1 MSKRTRNKYV
11 LLKGF
16 KKIINLNFELFIAK
30 RIISGKK
37 YKNSIS
43 SPIIKIAVTAIALGI
58 TIMLIAVSTAAGLQL
73 KIRDK
78 MAGFKGHI
86 QIVNYDANNS
96 DVSTTPIKKNQDFFP
111 NFKDVTGIKNVQ
123 IFANKAGI
131 LRTETDFEGII
142 FKGVS
147 TDYDWSF
154 FEEYLVEGKV
164 PNFNQSR
171 NTQILLSETLVNSLQ
186 LNLNDTI
193 LATFIKSEE
202 SKLPSNRKYIIS
214 GIYNTGFAQ
223 FDKNMMIGDIKE
235 VQNLNNWS
243 ENEVGGFEVI
253 LENFEEISIKGD
265 QIYNEIDSTLNSKT
279 IVEMYPSIFEW
290 IQLFDNNVWF
300 IIAIMILIAGINMIT
315 ALLVLILERVQMI
328 GILKA
333 LGSNNYSIQ
342 KIFLYNASTLILK
355 GLFWGNLIGLSLIGI
370 QHFFKLITLN
380 PETYYVATMPVYI
393 SFLTLILLN
402 IGSLICCF
410 LMLIIPSFIV
420 TKISPSKS
428 IKFA

>member
-1 MSKRTRNKYV
+1 
-11 LLKGF
+11 LKGF

-58 TIMLIAVSTAAGLQL
+58 TIMLIAVSTAVGLQL

-86 QIVNYDANNS
+86 QIVNFDSNNS
-96 DVSTTPIKKNQDFFP
+96 DVSTTPIKKNQDFYP
-111 NFKDVTGIKNVQ
+111 NFKNLTGIKNIQ

-154 FEEYLVEGKV
+154 FQEYLVEGKV
-164 PNFNQSR
+164 PNLNQSR
-171 NTQILLSETLVNSLQ
+171 NTQILLSEMLINSLQ
-186 LNLNDTI
+186 LKLNDTI

-214 GIYNTGFAQ
+214 GIYNTGFSQ

-243 ENEVGGFEVI
+243 ENEIGGFEVI
-253 LENFEEISIKGD
+253 LENLQEISIKGD

-380 PETYYVATMPVYI
+380 PETYYVATIPVYI

-402 IGSLICCF
+402 VGSLICCF

>member
-1 MSKRTRNKYV
+1 M
-11 LLKGF
+11 
-16 KKIINLNFELFIAK
+16 NFELFIAK

-58 TIMLIAVSTAAGLQL
+58 TIMLIAVSTAVGLQL

-86 QIVNYDANNS
+86 QIVNFDSNNS
-96 DVSTTPIKKNQDFFP
+96 DVSTTPIKKNQDFYP
-111 NFKDVTGIKNVQ
+111 NFKNLTGIKNIQ

-154 FEEYLVEGKV
+154 FQEYLVEGKV
-164 PNFNQSR
+164 PNLNQSR
-171 NTQILLSETLVNSLQ
+171 NTQILLSEMLINSLQ
-186 LNLNDTI
+186 LKLNDTI

-214 GIYNTGFAQ
+214 GIYNTGFSQ

-243 ENEVGGFEVI
+243 ENEIGGFEVI
-253 LENFEEISIKGD
+253 LENLQEISIKGD

-380 PETYYVATMPVYI
+380 PETYYVATIPVYI

-402 IGSLICCF
+402 VGTLICCF

>member
-1 MSKRTRNKYV
+1 
-11 LLKGF
+11 
-16 KKIINLNFELFIAK
+16 
-30 RIISGKK
+30 
-37 YKNSIS
+37 
-43 SPIIKIAVTAIALGI
+43 
-58 TIMLIAVSTAAGLQL
+58 
-73 KIRDK
+73 
-78 MAGFKGHI
+78 MAGFKGHV
-86 QIVNYDANNS
+86 QIVNFDANNS
-96 DVSTTPIKKNQDFFP
+96 DISITPIKKNQHFYPRFTTID
-111 NFKDVTGIKNVQ
+111 GIKKVQ

-142 FKGVS
+142 FKGVAAN
-147 TDYDWSF
+147 YDWSF
-154 FEEYLVEGKV
+154 FKEYLVEGTI

-171 NTQILLSETLVNSLQ
+171 NREVLLSESLVNR
-186 LNLNDTI
+186 LNIKLKDTI
-193 LATFIKSEE
+193 LATFIKSET
-202 SKLPSNRKYIIS
+202 SKLPSNRKYIIC

-243 ENEVGGFEVI
+243 ENEVGGFEII
-253 LENFEEISIKGD
+253 LDNFDEISQKGD
-265 QIYNEIDSTLNSKT
+265 QIYNEIDATLNSKT

-333 LGSNNYSIQ
+333 LGSSNQSIQ

-370 QHFFKLITLN
+370 QYFFKIITLD

-393 SFLTLILLN
+393 SFSALILLN
-402 IGSLICCF
+402 IGTLISCF

-420 TKISPSKS
+420 SKIHPSKS

>member
-1 MSKRTRNKYV
+1 MIKRTNNKYV

-58 TIMLIAVSTAAGLQL
+58 TIMLIAVSTAVGLQL

-86 QIVNYDANNS
+86 QIVNFDSNNS
-96 DVSTTPIKKNQDFFP
+96 DVSTTPIKKNQDFYP
-111 NFKDVTGIKNVQ
+111 NFKNLTGIKNIQ

-154 FEEYLVEGKV
+154 FQEYLVEGKV
-164 PNFNQSR
+164 PNLNQSR
-171 NTQILLSETLVNSLQ
+171 NTQILLSEMLINSLQ
-186 LNLNDTI
+186 LKLNDTI

-214 GIYNTGFAQ
+214 GIYNTGFSQ

-243 ENEVGGFEVI
+243 ENEIGGFEVI
-253 LENFEEISIKGD
+253 LENLQEISIKGD

-380 PETYYVATMPVYI
+380 PETYYVATIPVYI

-402 IGSLICCF
+402 VGSLICCF

>member
-1 MSKRTRNKYV
+1 M
-11 LLKGF
+11 
-16 KKIINLNFELFIAK
+16 
-30 RIISGKK
+30 
-37 YKNSIS
+37 
-43 SPIIKIAVTAIALGI
+43 TAIALGI
-58 TIMLIAVSTAAGLQL
+58 TIMLIAVATAAGLQT

-96 DVSTTPIKKNQDFFP
+96 DVSTTPINKNQHFYP
-111 NFKDVTGIKNVQ
+111 AFKNIDGIKNVQ
-123 IFANKAGI
+123 VFANKAGI

-147 TDYDWSF
+147 TDYDWTF
-154 FEEYLVEGKV
+154 FKEYLVSGKV
-164 PNFNQSR
+164 PNFNKERSR
-171 NTQILLSETLVNSLQ
+171 EILLSETLVNRLQ
-186 LNLNDTI
+186 LKLNDTI
-193 LATFIKSEE
+193 LATFIKSQE
-202 SKLPSNRKYIIS
+202 SKLPSNRKYIVT

-223 FDKNMMIGDIKE
+223 FDKNMMVGDLRE
-235 VQNLNNWS
+235 VQNLNNWT

-253 LENFEEISIKGD
+253 LSNFDEIALKGD

-279 IVEMYPSIFEW
+279 IIEMYPSIFEW

-333 LGSNNYSIQ
+333 LGSNNFSIQ
-342 KIFLYNASTLILK
+342 KIFLYNASNLILK
-355 GLFWGNLIGLSLIGI
+355 GLFLGNFIGLSIIGL
-370 QHFFKLITLN
+370 QYFFKIITLD
-380 PETYYVATMPVYI
+380 PETYYVATIPVYI
-393 SFLTLILLN
+393 SFLAFILLN
-402 IGSLICCF
+402 IGTLICCF

-420 TKISPSKS
+420 SKIHPSKS
-428 IKFA
+428 IRFS

>member
-1 MSKRTRNKYV
+1 M
-11 LLKGF
+11 
-16 KKIINLNFELFIAK
+16 NFELFIAK

-58 TIMLIAVSTAAGLQL
+58 TIMLIAVSTAVGLQL

-86 QIVNYDANNS
+86 QIVNFDSNNS
-96 DVSTTPIKKNQDFFP
+96 DVSTTPIKKNQDFYP
-111 NFKDVTGIKNVQ
+111 NFKNLTGIKNIQ

-154 FEEYLVEGKV
+154 FQEYLVEGEV
-164 PNFNQSR
+164 PNLNQSR
-171 NTQILLSETLVNSLQ
+171 NTQILLSEMLINSLQ
-186 LNLNDTI
+186 LKLNDTI

-214 GIYNTGFAQ
+214 GIYNTGFSQ

-243 ENEVGGFEVI
+243 ENEIGGFEVI
-253 LENFEEISIKGD
+253 LENLQEISIKGD

-279 IVEMYPSIFEW
+279 IVEMYPNIFEW

-380 PETYYVATMPVYI
+380 PETYYVATIPVYI

-402 IGSLICCF
+402 VGSLICCF

>member
-1 MSKRTRNKYV
+1 
-11 LLKGF
+11 
-16 KKIINLNFELFIAK
+16 
-30 RIISGKK
+30 
-37 YKNSIS
+37 
-43 SPIIKIAVTAIALGI
+43 VTAIALGI
-58 TIMLIAVSTAAGLQL
+58 TIMLIAVSTAVGLQL

-86 QIVNYDANNS
+86 QIVNFDSNNS
-96 DVSTTPIKKNQDFFP
+96 DVSTTPIKKNQDFYP
-111 NFKDVTGIKNVQ
+111 NFKNLTGIKNIQ

-154 FEEYLVEGKV
+154 FQEYLVEGKV
-164 PNFNQSR
+164 PNLNQSR
-171 NTQILLSETLVNSLQ
+171 NTQILLSEMLINSLQ
-186 LNLNDTI
+186 LKLNDTI

-214 GIYNTGFAQ
+214 GIYNTGFSQ

-243 ENEVGGFEVI
+243 ENEIGGFEVI
-253 LENFEEISIKGD
+253 LENLQEISIKGD

-279 IVEMYPSIFEW
+279 IVEMYPNIFEW

-380 PETYYVATMPVYI
+380 PETYYVATIPVYI

-402 IGSLICCF
+402 VGSLICCF

>member
-1 MSKRTRNKYV
+1 M
-11 LLKGF
+11 
-16 KKIINLNFELFIAK
+16 NFELFIAK

-58 TIMLIAVSTAAGLQL
+58 TIMLIAVSIAAGLQL

>member
-1 MSKRTRNKYV
+1 MNERTKNKYV

-30 RIISGKK
+30 RIISGEK

-58 TIMLIAVSTAAGLQL
+58 TIMLIAVSTATGLQL

-86 QIVNYDANNS
+86 QIVNYDSNNS
-96 DVSTTPIKKNQDFFP
+96 DVSTTPIQKNQDFYP
-111 NFKDVTGIKNVQ
+111 KFKNVSGIKNVQ

-131 LRTETDFEGII
+131 LRTATDFEGII

-147 TDYDWSF
+147 SDYDWSF
-154 FEEYLVEGKV
+154 FEEYLIEGKV
-164 PNFNQSR
+164 PDFNQPR
-171 NTQILLSETLVNSLQ
+171 NTQVLLSETLINSLQ
-186 LNLNDTI
+186 LKLNDTI

-235 VQNLNNWS
+235 VQNLNKWS

-253 LENFEEISIKGD
+253 LENFEEISIKGN

-333 LGSNNYSIQ
+333 LGSNNFSIQ

-355 GLFWGNLIGLSLIGI
+355 GLFWGNLIGLSLIGV

-380 PETYYVATMPVYI
+380 PETYYVATMPVSI
-393 SFLTLILLN
+393 SFLALILLN
-402 IGSLICCF
+402 IGTLICCF

-420 TKISPSKS
+420 TKIRPSKS

>member
-1 MSKRTRNKYV
+1 M
-11 LLKGF
+11 
-16 KKIINLNFELFIAK
+16 NFELFIAK

-58 TIMLIAVSTAAGLQL
+58 TIMLIAVSTAVGLQL

-86 QIVNYDANNS
+86 QIVNFDSNNS
-96 DVSTTPIKKNQDFFP
+96 DVSTTPIKKNQDFYP
-111 NFKDVTGIKNVQ
+111 NFKNLTGIKNIQ

-154 FEEYLVEGKV
+154 FQEYLVEGEV
-164 PNFNQSR
+164 PNLNQSR
-171 NTQILLSETLVNSLQ
+171 NTQILLSEMLINSLQ
-186 LNLNDTI
+186 LKLNDTI

-214 GIYNTGFAQ
+214 GIYNTGFSQ

-243 ENEVGGFEVI
+243 ENEIGGFEVI
-253 LENFEEISIKGD
+253 LENLQEISIKGD

-380 PETYYVATMPVYI
+380 PETYYVATIPVYI

-402 IGSLICCF
+402 VGSLICCF